1 MKHVQLYSDGACSGN
16 PGVGGWGFILI
27 YNNIK
32 KSFSGAEPD
41 TTNNRMELK
50 AVINGLNLL
59 KQPCNVDVFSDS
71 AYVTNAFILGWIN
84 NWIKN
89 NWIGS
94 DGKKIKNYDL
104 WLDLYNLSC
113 VHNIKWFKVKGH
125 SDNELNNQ
133 CDKLATDAIKIYKQN
148 K

>member
-1 MKHVQLYSDGACSGN
+1 MKHVQLYTDGACSGN

-50 AVINGLNLL
+50 AVINGLNML

-71 AYVTNAFILGWIN
+71 AYVINAFILGWIN

-89 NWIGS
+89 DWKGS
-94 DGKKIKNYDL
+94 DGNKIKNFDM
-104 WLDLYNLSC
+104 WLDLYNLTC
-113 VHNIKWFKVKGH
+113 IHNVNWFKVKGH
-125 SDNELNNQ
+125 SDNDLNNQ
-133 CDKLATDAIKIYKQN
+133 CDKLATDAIKNYKLN